1 MRPFAQRHRVLIVE
15 QVFARSLT
23 GQHALVV
30 VGGTMIDVDE
40 QGKTI
45 GYEDVHGK
53 TDMFR
58 AHCAK
63 NGLGATYVEQFVR

>member
-1 MRPFAQRHRVLIVE
+1 MDIVE

-23 GQHALVV
+23 GQHALVG